1 MGMFNDL
8 ESTKSKRNL
17 HYISPNVW
25 GSILKVS
32 RARATDE
39 STVRIRVCMLVTD
52 LCLLLLLETTAALD
66 LASLEFDSGSIKPE

>member
-1 MGMFNDL
+1 MFNDL
-8 ESTKSKRNL
+8 ESTKSNRHL

-25 GSILKVS
+25 VSIRKVG

-66 LASLEFDSGSIKPE
+66 FASLKFDSGRIKPEW

>member
-1 MGMFNDL
+1 MFNDL
-8 ESTKSKRNL
+8 ESTKSNNRHL

-25 GSILKVS
+25 VSIRKVG

-52 LCLLLLLETTAALD
+52 LCLLLLLETTATLD
-66 LASLEFDSGSIKPE
+66 LANLKFDSGSIKPE